1 MSISA
6 SCLDDG
12 WQHPAVAWAAV
23 NKDFEP
29 SLQKANTFMASKS
42 RLDDQP
48 RMMKVKEVGHKKFEV
63 GSFSVNERERMLGYP
78 DGYVMRAGK
87 TGIFLNTS
95 HSTKRSKLTCYFLS

>member
-12 WQHPAVAWAAV
+12 WQHPAVAWADV

-48 RMMKVKEVGHKKFEV
+48 RMMKVKEVGDKKFEV
-63 GSFSVNERERMLGYP
+63 SSFSVSERERMLGYP

-87 TGIFLNTS
+87 SGIFVNTS
-95 HSTKRSKLTCYFLS
+95 HRTQISKLTCYYPS